1 MYRLALAVSASLLL
15 AACGG
20 STADTSSSTPDDK
33 GVHWGYTGAD
43 GPDNWGDLSP
53 DFAECSMGQRQSPID
68 IENPTP
74 VARALPKVAYLTQNA
89 QIVNNGHSV
98 EATAGPG
105 SMMTIDGTKYGLVR
119 MHFHA
124 PGENVLDGV
133 QYPVELHF
141 VHESRDGEAA
151 VLAVMLEE
159 GAANPA
165 FDALLDHMDQPQDAV
180 AIVQIPWQGLVPQ
193 NLRTVRF
200 DGSLTTPECS
210 EGIAWNVAVT
220 PVQVSAEQI
229 ATFRSAY
236 DDNARPVQPL
246 NDREVTIDA
255 A

>member
-1 MYRLALAVSASLLL
+1 
-15 AACGG
+15 
-20 STADTSSSTPDDK
+20 
-33 GVHWGYTGAD
+33 
-43 GPDNWGDLSP
+43 
-53 DFAECSMGQRQSPID
+53 
-68 IENPTP
+68 
-74 VARALPKVAYLTQNA
+74 
-89 QIVNNGHSV
+89 
-98 EATAGPG
+98 
-105 SMMTIDGTKYGLVR
+105 MTVDGTKYGLVR

-124 PGENVLDGV
+124 PGENVLEGV

-141 VHESRDGEAA
+141 VHESRDGAAA
-151 VLAVMLEE
+151 VLAVMLER
-159 GAANPA
+159 GAENPA
-165 FDALLDHMDQPQDAV
+165 FEALLDHMDQPQDAV
-180 AIVQIPWQGLVPQ
+180 AIVEIPWQELVPQ

-246 NDREVTIDA
+246 NGREVTIDA